1 MRFMLLSSTT
11 RSELAGV
18 DEGRFV
24 ITSSFIWFNSDL
36 LLPGYFNVSLFKRKS
51 CWSGRKSSPRIKE
64 MSQELADLFGLTLLV
79 SWKKQAHTTAGDQL
93 VPEPHATTSLKER
106 VETSS

>member
-1 MRFMLLSSTT
+1 MWL
-11 RSELAGV
+11 
-18 DEGRFV
+18 
-24 ITSSFIWFNSDL
+24 NSDL
-36 LLPGYFNVSLFKRKS
+36 LLPGYFDVSMFKRKT
-51 CWSGRKSSPRIKE
+51 CWSGRKGSPRLKE

-93 VPEPHATTSLKER
+93 VPEPHTITSLKER